1 MRKAISVSALIL
13 ALTCPVYAGDM
24 PNGSPQP
31 PPPAPAS
38 ATQEPTG
45 GEMPNGEP
53 ALAGEILNDVPGDM
67 TQIALDLLALLPSL
81 L

>member
-24 PNGSPQP
+24 PNGAPQP
-31 PPPAPAS
+31 PPPAPSS

-45 GEMPNGEP
+45 GEIPTG
-53 ALAGEILNDVPGDM
+53 ATDTL
-67 TQIALDLLALLPSL
+67 TQITLDLLAALSSL